1 MLVFTITNNVT
12 EDVWVGTCKD
22 SSDERFQQFQ
32 EAMALGI
39 KAKFYKDLRDFGVQN
54 FTVEDYAVAYDREE
68 LRDIFDEAMDTY
80 SGHSLTGIK
89 TTLGKTSI
97 ATAAPL
103 TAAAKRAKATSAREK
118 TSSNGTTT
126 LSSAATSGV
135 KAAAKKAGVGVNNR
149 PISRKAPKEKL
160 SNGRTGSANKER
172 SIKEKIAEEKAMRE
186 SSKSKQIMEQADE
199 MKAILAALD
208 SRGSTLRKK

>member
-32 EAMALGI
+32 EATALGI
-39 KAKFYKDLRDFGVQN
+39 KATFYKDLRDFGVQN
-54 FTVEDYAVAYDREE
+54 FTVEDYAIAHDREE

-80 SGHSLTGIK
+80 DGKSLTGIK

-103 TAAAKRAKATSAREK
+103 TIAAQRAKTSATTTI
-118 TSSNGTTT
+118 TSS
-126 LSSAATSGV
+126 ATSGV
-135 KAAAKKAGVGVNNR
+135 KKAAAKKSIGASGR
-149 PISRKAPKEKL
+149 PISRKPVKEKL

-186 SSKSKQIMEQADE
+186 SSKSKQVMEQADE

-208 SRGSTLRKK
+208 SRGSSLRKKY

>member
-32 EAMALGI
+32 EAVALGI
-39 KAKFYKDLRDFGVQN
+39 KATFYKDLRDFGVQN
-54 FTVEDYAVAYDREE
+54 FTVEDYAVAHDREE

-80 SGHSLTGIK
+80 DGKSLTGIK

-103 TAAAKRAKATSAREK
+103 TAAAKRAMATTKTSAK
-118 TSSNGTTT
+118 GTTT
-126 LSSAATSGV
+126 LSTAATSSV
-135 KAAAKKAGVGVNNR
+135 KSGSKKTASVGINNR
-149 PISRKAPKEKL
+149 PISRKPVKEKL
-160 SNGRTGSANKER
+160 SSGRTGSANRER

-186 SSKSKQIMEQADE
+186 STKSKQIMEQADE

-208 SRGSTLRKK
+208 SRGSSLRKKY